1 MNKWSLSRIITGL
14 EDSIIVLSGP
24 ALAISGIIAGVDLVT
39 GGHLLQQA
47 PALTMAW
54 AITLLL
60 TLDFQVLAL
69 GVRGMRVYQSTT
81 KHVVQ
86 RCFEIGLIFAIAGGI
101 SLVSIQMQS
110 IIARLSAEG
119 ITVDQAAAQLGI
131 SMLALTWERSV
142 LVLVLIFLSGWLR
155 EAPTATQDAIHRGP
169 TPAPASS
176 IITEEA
182 LTPAPARAEVPEHAQ
197 SLTTSRIPSR
207 EQEIVRA
214 LQHSPNLTAEE
225 LAAICGCSART
236 ASKWQLKYKEGL
248 TS

>member
-69 GVRGMRVYQSTT
+69 GVRGMRVYHQSN
-81 KHVVQ
+81 KHVAQ

-131 SMLALTWERSV
+131 SMLALTWERSI

-155 EAPTATQDAIHRGP
+155 EAPATTERAPITAAPADAIV
-169 TPAPASS
+169 AL
-176 IITEEA
+176 EA
-182 LTPAPARAEVPEHAQ
+182 LVPAPARAEVPEHAQ
-197 SLTTSRIPSR
+197 SLSAGRILSK
-207 EQEIVRA
+207 QAEIARV
-214 LQHSPNLTAEE
+214 LEHSPNLTSQE
-225 LAAICGCSART
+225 LAAIVGCSIRT
-236 ASKWQLKYKEGL
+236 AEKWATRYKEGL
-248 TS
+248 TA

>member
-101 SLVSIQMQS
+101 SLVSIQ
-110 IIARLSAEG
+110 IKC
-119 ITVDQAAAQLGI
+119 
-131 SMLALTWERSV
+131 
-142 LVLVLIFLSGWLR
+142 
-155 EAPTATQDAIHRGP
+155 
-169 TPAPASS
+169 
-176 IITEEA
+176 
-182 LTPAPARAEVPEHAQ
+182 
-197 SLTTSRIPSR
+197 
-207 EQEIVRA
+207 RA
-214 LQHSPNLTAEE
+214 LSRVSPQKALPLTRRPHSWVSL
-225 LAAICGCSART
+225 CWR
-236 ASKWQLKYKEGL
+236 
-248 TS
+248 